1 MPRIKK
7 QSAASKTTSK
17 TIKKTSKTP
26 QLPVERSTTGR
37 RAGAPLAGAPL
48 AAAQSPKSGIK
59 KYVVQCKYH
68 TIASLSYRIY
78 APTKRD
84 AEGIARIKFNE
95 DLSHDRI
102 LDAVTAV
109 EVVKK

>member
-1 MPRIKK
+1 
-7 QSAASKTTSK
+7 
-17 TIKKTSKTP
+17 
-26 QLPVERSTTGR
+26 
-37 RAGAPLAGAPL
+37 L
-48 AAAQSPKSGIK
+48 AAAQSPKSEIK

-102 LDAVTAV
+102 LYAVTAV
-109 EVVKK
+109 EVVKNEPVLRQCNPGIILQNCHGSPRTDGCLRAAQKGPPFNEDLSTSD

>member
-37 RAGAPLAGAPL
+37 RAGAPL

>member
-7 QSAASKTTSK
+7 KSAASKTTSK
-17 TIKKTSKTP
+17 NIAKISNIP
-26 QLPVERSTTGR
+26 QLPIEQSATGR
-37 RAGAPLAGAPL
+37 RAKAQLV
-48 AAAQSPKSGIK
+48 AAQPPKSEIR
-59 KYVVQCKYH
+59 KYMVQCKYH

-78 APTKRD
+78 APTKHD
-84 AEGIARIKFNE
+84 AEDIARIKFDE
-95 DLSHDRI
+95 DLSRDRI